1 MKITV
6 YGRPAQQGSSKAF
19 IVRDR
24 RTHKPR
30 AIVTSDN
37 RTELQ
42 AWREAVRTEAQTE
55 AIDRAGYRDTGAVGL
70 RITWRLPR
78 PARAKA
84 GDLPA
89 TRPDIDKLERAILD
103 ALTGTWYRDDGQ
115 VTDVEKRKRYAEPGA
130 PPSVEIEM
138 TDPEPE

>member
-6 YGRPAQQGSSKAF
+6 HGRPQQQGSSKAF
-19 IVRDR
+19 VVRDR
-24 RTHKPR
+24 RTGKPR

-42 AWREAVRTEAQTE
+42 AWREAVRTESQTA
-55 AIDRAGYRDTGAVGL
+55 AIDEGGYRDTGPVGL

-78 PARAKA
+78 PKRARA
-84 GDLPA
+84 GELPA

-115 VTDVEKRKRYAEPGA
+115 VTDVEKRKRYAAAGD

-138 TDPEPE
+138 TAPAEE

>member
-1 MKITV
+1 MRITV
-6 YGRPAQQGSSKAF
+6 YGRPAQQGSSRAF

-37 RTELQ
+37 RTALQ
-42 AWREAVRTEAQTE
+42 AWRDAVRTEAQTE
-55 AIDRAGYRDTGAVGL
+55 AIDHGGYRDAGAVGL

-84 GDLPA
+84 GDLPRRGPTSTSSSGPSS
-89 TRPDIDKLERAILD
+89 TR
-103 ALTGTWYRDDGQ
+103 
-115 VTDVEKRKRYAEPGA
+115 
-130 PPSVEIEM
+130 
-138 TDPEPE
+138 